1 MHTPSFGGDLESHNH
16 NPEVNST
23 QGPQDVALQEMA
35 EPNTIVPT
43 SDYLQTHHIEDLPPP
58 KLDFTAP
65 PPYEVASKL
74 PTYEEV
80 QREKSRLGEPQISNL
95 SPNSNPQ
102 SLAFLAI
109 DTEGHENEN
118 ESGLLGTDFMFFTAF
133 LVAFLFNWIGFLLL
147 MCFCHTIAAR
157 YGALSGFGLSLA
169 KWTFIVKHSTDL
181 ASRENSW
188 LWWLIMAFG
197 LLIFVRAIIQYL
209 NIKRG
214 WRVNQMV
221 KLSSNCPEVDG
232 KFLYSEKPQSQL
244 IDSRGIINDFPG
256 FLWSVLKF
264 LRSSKEGFSI
274 VKLQVNASD
283 GNRKTLNYL
292 FTKQRQSFAAKIEVV
307 LCAVKKLE
315 QILS

>member
-1 MHTPSFGGDLESHNH
+1 MESRTTSQAPSSGGGAVSHPDN
-16 NPEVNST
+16 NPESNSSVAQVAIDLPVAASGQSGTGSLQVN
-23 QGPQDVALQEMA
+23 
-35 EPNTIVPT
+35 VPP
-43 SDYLQTHHIEDLPPP
+43 LHIEDLPPP
-58 KLDFTAP
+58 KPDFSAP
-65 PPYEVASKL
+65 PPYEVAAKL

-80 QREKSRLGEPQISNL
+80 QREKSRLGEPQI
-95 SPNSNPQ
+95 NSTTQPTPPRPNPQ

-109 DTEGHENEN
+109 DAEAHDTEN

-169 KWTFIVKHSTDL
+169 KWTLIVKHSTDL

-214 WRVNQMV
+214 WRL
-221 KLSSNCPEVDG
+221 LSGTAQER
-232 KFLYSEKPQSQL
+232 L
-244 IDSRGIINDFPG
+244 
-256 FLWSVLKF
+256 
-264 LRSSKEGFSI
+264 
-274 VKLQVNASD
+274 
-283 GNRKTLNYL
+283 L
-292 FTKQRQSFAAKIEVV
+292 FFY
-307 LCAVKKLE
+307 
-315 QILS
+315 